1 MRKNLVLG
9 LKGAAMGMAEV
20 VPGVSGGT
28 IAFITGIYEE
38 LIQSIRSVNAHQI
51 KLLFQGKWKR
61 VWININGFFLLQ
73 LAAGMAL
80 GIVFGVL
87 VLSHLIEEYPE
98 ILWAFFFG
106 LILASSLYVLSL
118 VEDKSLYILGLIII
132 SALAAYG
139 ITELSPAEGSDN
151 SAVVFGSGIIA
162 VSALLLPGLSG
173 SFILLVLGM
182 YTIVL
187 GEAKEAIAEQSLSAF
202 INIGLFSLGCALGLV
217 LFSRVLGFLFTHHKN
232 TTLAVLCGFMIGSLN
247 KIWPWREAVLWMN
260 KQGEFVENAEQI
272 EEDYRILQEIKVLPQ
287 YYSGEPY
294 LLWSTIA
301 FAAGFL
307 IVLFLWKI
315 DSSGKPGHPSEI

>member
-1 MRKNLVLG
+1 MGKNLVLG
-9 LKGAAMGMAEV
+9 LKGVAMGMAEV

-38 LIQSIRSVNAHQI
+38 LIQSIRSINGKQI
-51 KLLFQGKWKR
+51 QLLFKGNWKQ
-61 VWININGFFLLQ
+61 VWANINGLFLLK
-73 LAAGMAL
+73 LAVGMAI

-118 VEDKSLYILGLIII
+118 VENKPLYIWGLIIL

-139 ITELSPAEGSDN
+139 ITELSPAEGSAN

-182 YTIVL
+182 YTIIL
-187 GEAKEAIAEQSLSAF
+187 SQAKEAITEQSLSAF
-202 INIGLFSLGCALGLV
+202 INIGLFSLGCILGLI
-217 LFSRVLGFLFTHHKN
+217 LFSRVLGFLFAHHKN

-247 KIWPWREAVLWMN
+247 KIWPWREAVVWMN
-260 KQGEFVENAEQI
+260 KRGELVKNPENIKEGW
-272 EEDYRILQEIKVLPQ
+272 RVLQEVKVLPQ
-287 YYSGEPY
+287 NYIGEPF
-294 LLWSTIA
+294 LFWSISA
-301 FAAGFL
+301 FAFGFL
-307 IVLFLWKI
+307 TVLILWKI
-315 DSSGKPGHPSEI
+315 DSSGSAS

>member
-1 MRKNLVLG
+1 
-9 LKGAAMGMAEV
+9 MGMAEV

-38 LIQSIRSVNAHQI
+38 LIQSIRSINGKQI
-51 KLLFQGKWKR
+51 QLLFKGNWKQ
-61 VWININGFFLLQ
+61 VWANINGLFLLK
-73 LAAGMAL
+73 LAVGMAI

-118 VEDKSLYILGLIII
+118 VENKPLYIWGLIIL

-139 ITELSPAEGSDN
+139 ITELSPAEGSAN

-182 YTIVL
+182 YTIIL
-187 GEAKEAIAEQSLSAF
+187 SQAKEAITEQSLSAF
-202 INIGLFSLGCALGLV
+202 INIGLFSLGCILGLI
-217 LFSRVLGFLFTHHKN
+217 LFSRVLGFLFAHHKN

-247 KIWPWREAVLWMN
+247 KIWPWREAVVWMN
-260 KQGEFVENAEQI
+260 KRGELVKNPENIKEGW
-272 EEDYRILQEIKVLPQ
+272 RVLQEVKVLPQ
-287 YYSGEPY
+287 NYIGEPF
-294 LLWSTIA
+294 LFWSISA
-301 FAAGFL
+301 FAFGFL
-307 IVLFLWKI
+307 TVLILWKI
-315 DSSGKPGHPSEI
+315 DSSGSAS